1 MPIYSSNGTQQQCG
15 YAAGILCM
23 DEYLPFP
30 PGTVNNSST
39 FDYPILYKLVPS
51 WHSADVVA
59 GTEANFLPALLE
71 RARELEQA
79 GVRFISGNCGY
90 AMRLQEDIANAVNVP
105 VAMSPLLQL
114 PMIGASLG
122 TDQSIGI
129 ICAAAPPLSREFIMD
144 CGIQVQN
151 ELIIR
156 GLQDEPGFAGL
167 LAACGVGAEKQDQLL
182 EYDTDDIRADIVR
195 VATRMQGENPS
206 MGSILLECS
215 EFPLYAKAVQDA
227 TGLPVFD
234 FVTLIDYMHRAT
246 LPPQSSGFM

>member
-1 MPIYSSNGTQQQCG
+1 MPIYRSNGTQQQCG

-30 PGTVNNSST
+30 PGTVNNAGT
-39 FDYPILYKLVPS
+39 FDYPILYKLVPGWS
-51 WHSADVVA
+51 SADVVA

-71 RARELEQA
+71 KARELEQA

-90 AMRLQEDIANAVNVP
+90 AMRLQEEVANAVNIP

-114 PMIGASLG
+114 PVIAASLG
-122 TDQSIGI
+122 PEQGIGVI
-129 ICAAAPPLSREFIMD
+129 GAAAPPLSTEFIED
-144 CGIQVQN
+144 SGIRVEN
-151 ELIIR
+151 ELIVR

-167 LAACGVGAEKQDQLL
+167 LAACGVGGEKDDSLV
-182 EYDTDDIRADIVR
+182 EYDTDDICADIVR
-195 VATRMQGENPS
+195 VATRMQEENPS
-206 MGSILLECS
+206 MGAMLLECS

-246 LPPQSSGFM
+246 LPPQSRGFM